1 MGHVRLGVLPA
12 SKKWK
17 EIVSYLTA
25 GDISVAELA
34 NKVADACDKSFEKA
48 SEDPAFKYT
57 LDLMFKIPLAAQK
70 GDLQAA
76 LNEIGIS
83 VPDNPSRT
91 DIIGAFAKAV
101 DTQSSKANSDL
112 YPLSKNAG
120 IAVLNEFLSQ
130 KPPPPQ
136 MDFFAEPKSDV
147 HRNLEKL
154 ASPIG
159 FADLTQ
165 NYFANLAKENIRYF
179 MDREMPA
186 HVGDGH
192 NFKSI
197 PDLSIFN
204 KSVENH
210 CKEASFI
217 MRPFAETWYAKH
229 RYGSD
234 KPVSSKEISGFSYVA
249 VQKMRKEFHI
259 RNQDGSV

>member
-1 MGHVRLGVLPA
+1 MGHVRLGILPA

-17 EIVSYLTA
+17 EIVAYLSA
-25 GDISVAELA
+25 GDVSVDELA
-34 NKVADACDKSFEKA
+34 NKVADACDRSFEKA
-48 SEDPAFKYT
+48 SDDPAFKFT
-57 LDLMFKIPLAAQK
+57 MDLMFMIPLAAQK
-70 GDLQAA
+70 NDLRSA
-76 LNEIGIS
+76 LSEIGIS

-101 DTQSSKANSDL
+101 DTQAAQANSDL

-130 KPPPPQ
+130 EPPAPQ

-154 ASPIG
+154 ATPVG

-165 NYFANLAKENIRYF
+165 SYFSSLAKANIRYF
-179 MDREMPA
+179 MDREMPS
-186 HVGDGH
+186 HVGEGGS
-192 NFKSI
+192 FKSI
-197 PDLSIFN
+197 PDLSVFDR
-204 KSVENH
+204 SVDHH
-210 CKEASFI
+210 CNEASFI
-217 MRPFAETWYAKH
+217 MRTFAETWYAKH

-234 KPVSSKEISGFSYVA
+234 KPVSSKEISSFAHVA

-259 RNQDGSV
+259 RNQDASV